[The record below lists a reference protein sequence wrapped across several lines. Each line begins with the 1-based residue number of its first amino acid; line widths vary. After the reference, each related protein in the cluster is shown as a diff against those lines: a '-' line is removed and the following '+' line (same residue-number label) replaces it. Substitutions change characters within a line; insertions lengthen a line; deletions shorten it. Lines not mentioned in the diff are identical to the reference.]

1 MLQLLFL
8 AYPHQGDVCIVGTHD
23 DVVIAISAVLHGQKV
38 KWLVAES
45 GCDLTFMKTC
55 ITRRISTFDL
65 VVVAVPRLQSHNG
78 RAFWAL
84 LRSIVKHENLAV
96 FTESALPEACCR
108 LIVV

>member
-45 GCDLTFMKTC
+45 GCDLAFMKTC
-55 ITRRISTFDL
+55 IT
-65 VVVAVPRLQSHNG
+65 
-78 RAFWAL
+78 
-84 LRSIVKHENLAV
+84 
-96 FTESALPEACCR
+96 
-108 LIVV
+108 